1 MKRGP
6 LTRCNVGKIDV
17 KGRLK
22 NCEMSASDELE
33 VLDRVMVASHE
44 KMLSVV
50 DNVPRRF
57 VLERTRSSAEVLI
70 PLYQRYVPAGEREAN
85 GGGKTGNTR
94 ADNDNVRICHSH
106 KMSKSNV
113 KKQAEDE

>member
-17 KGRLK
+17 KERLK

-44 KMLSVV
+44 KMLSFV

-85 GGGKTGNTR
+85 GGGKTGNTKIGR
-94 ADNDNVRICHSH
+94 ASCRERGEIS
-106 KMSKSNV
+106 
-113 KKQAEDE
+113 